1 MAIKNRTYRVS
12 DSDEKK
18 RYLICISR
26 DECYPMSDKNGNFL
40 FTKKEAIDNGV
51 KYCEDFVLNNSEIG
65 ERFQITVE
73 ENTDEWSVED
83 IENKHWDTIDITAKK
98 RTETKADIKVT
109 EWTGEKNVVLRDDE
123 MKRINTQSQRK
134 IKKIEKES
142 QKRIQEYEEFV
153 NAVKAYRQS
162 NGQSSTDISDS
173 NKRMYRMNQV
183 QDGLWDG
190 IKRFFGGGNRQV
202 ESRDVETDYE
212 QGDRIRFRRQNGQ
225 KATGII
231 ENVYWNEDEQAVDY
245 GVHSSITL
253 DNVVVPEENVIGD
266 SKNNNNMFK
275 NRMYRVSDGLDE
287 PLPYTGEHPSTDWEY
302 WGVKETTLKNVKPGD
317 WFTLKPIPEPKE
329 SQVWIKGGYNRADR
343 DYTCERY
350 NGGGERFFKPDRKVY
365 VDFYF

>member
-1 MAIKNRTYRVS
+1 MVTKNRMCRVS
-12 DSDEKK
+12 DSDNDRKFY
-18 RYLICISR
+18 YLKYGDEYIDIS
-26 DECYPMSDKNGNFL
+26 EDKL
-40 FTKKEAIDNGV
+40 TKKEIIDLTV
-51 KYCEDFVLNNSEIG
+51 DYCVERVENNPHMDEFKVDI
-65 ERFQITVE
+65 E
-73 ENTDEWSVED
+73 ENTDNWTDEDYDNKKPDWISVSAKRYK
-83 IENKHWDTIDITAKK
+83 NKIDV
-98 RTETKADIKVT
+98 RVVDMADGWK
-109 EWTGEKNVVLRDDE
+109 VLRDDE
-123 MKRINTQSQRK
+123 RKRDDRNFNRRMKYRDKKFQQDMKAYDDFIN
-134 IKKIEKES
+134 E
-142 QKRIQEYEEFV
+142 V
-153 NAVKAYRQS
+153 LAYRQS
-162 NGQSSTDISDS
+162 NGQSSEIPDS
-173 NKRMYRMNQV
+173 ANNKRMYRMNQV

-225 KATGII
+225 KATGIV

-266 SKNNNNMFK
+266 SKDNNNMFK
-275 NRMYRVSDGLDE
+275 NRMYRVSDALDE
-287 PLPYTGEHPSTDWEY
+287 PLPYTDEHPSTDWEY
-302 WGVKETTLKNVKPGD
+302 WGVHETTLKNVKPGD

-350 NGGGERFFKPDRKVY
+350 DGGGERFFKPDRKVY

>member
-1 MAIKNRTYRVS
+1 MVTKNRMCRVS

-73 ENTDEWSVED
+73 ENTDDWTVED
-83 IENKHWDTIDITAKK
+83 IENKNWDRIDITAKK
-98 RTETKADIKVT
+98 YKENKADIRVVD
-109 EWTGEKNVVLRDDE
+109 WTDGYNVLRDDE
-123 MKRINTQSQRK
+123 RKRDEAKMKRQ
-134 IKKIEKES
+134 IKKIESENNK
-142 QKRIQEYEEFV
+142 KIQGYEDFL
-153 NAVKAYRQS
+153 NDLRAYRQS
-162 NGQSSTDISDS
+162 NGQSSEIPDS
-173 NKRMYRMNQV
+173 ANKRMYRMNQV

-212 QGDRIRFRRQNGQ
+212 QGDRIRFQRQNGQ
-225 KATGII
+225 KATGIV
-231 ENVYWNEDEQAVDY
+231 ENVYWNEDEQDVDY
-245 GVHSSITL
+245 GVKSSITL
-253 DNVVVPEENVIGD
+253 DNVVVPEENIID
-266 SKNNNNMFK
+266 SKNKTMFK

-287 PLPYTGEHPSTDWEY
+287 PLPYTDEHPSTDWEY
-302 WGVKETTLKNVKPGD
+302 WGVHETTLKNVKPGD

-350 NGGGERFFKPDRKVY
+350 DGGGERFFKPDRKVY